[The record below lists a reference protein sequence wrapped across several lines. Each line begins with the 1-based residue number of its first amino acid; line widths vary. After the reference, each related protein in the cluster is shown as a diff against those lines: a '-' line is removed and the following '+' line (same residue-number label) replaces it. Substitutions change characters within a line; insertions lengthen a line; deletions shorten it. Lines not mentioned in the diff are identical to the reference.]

1 MSKGMSVIKLAQPGG
16 LCDALI
22 AEVFL
27 GVHSRC
33 HRPPIQPFQRAPHKI
48 HCKPS
53 ERETKFDG
61 GSRVRTHYIDQ
72 MTMAA
77 RVIAA
82 MKFLRL
88 RSKRV
93 AMRRQSLKRQ
103 NMRSMMLRCL

>member
-1 MSKGMSVIKLAQPGG
+1 MSQGMSVIKLAQPGG

-61 GSRVRTHYIDQ
+61 GSRVRTHYIHQ
-72 MTMAA
+72 MTILGAILI
-77 RVIAA
+77 VIVI
-82 MKFLRL
+82 L
-88 RSKRV
+88 
-93 AMRRQSLKRQ
+93 
-103 NMRSMMLRCL
+103 MLLGRI